1 MIDRWKESLRQD
13 AEKAVA
19 NLFSGR
25 AGLGSSL
32 RREIP
37 EILFHEF
44 PNTPEHAD
52 DRERLDTALLAWLN
66 GMRTNYQCEVS
77 RLGFDIYSKRL
88 CDALR
93 ALQLLDLPRSIQ
105 QIREVHPAWLRWLAP
120 LRLAPERDPAL
131 ESWRLLSQRQEEG
144 ANPAPWL
151 QLARDGR
158 PEYLS
163 VALVGLQRPEAT
175 KKQQVLMVAGLL
187 HHSAQ
192 ASNNVDSNLA
202 NFDRQLA
209 ALRGRYPR
217 GPAHWK
223 EVLDTALIGQEGHP
237 LAEASVQLRQKII
250 EVASKKTTAKVN
262 PVRNVVCPTKAKN
275 AEVLFAIKDSRH
287 DTTDATRKYLEL
299 VEAYLHFTIQTGDA
313 YFFVR
318 TLRNHGNHLL
328 QRPHLSAEALAQIG
342 QLIEEALRWS
352 PNDEYTWTFWADWC
366 AYQGQQTH
374 QEWVLRELVR
384 LFPNNE
390 IGRVE
395 LARLLINGG
404 KSHWPEAE
412 YWLREAAER
421 NPEKEPCRVELARL
435 LIRIGEQYWPEAEEW
450 LRAVI
455 ALHPENGHSHNE
467 LARLLTRTGR
477 RSLGI
482 ALLEQFQRRY
492 PGNAAVTSNL
502 EQLVNGIAISA
513 TEDAHEDHAA
523 VSPSGAATGAVA
535 PERKILA
542 NIAWRSQLQQDY
554 MAAQA
559 DTDALQRLHAAA
571 AQGEA
576 LAGFYFQWL
585 KPDTNDLSPPPHAWA
600 WQAARCVARSG
611 TNTAW
616 DALQRQ
622 FPEHWEAT
630 RFVRWLTHPDSQ
642 AGELEL
648 EIANRMARYERPD
661 ELDAIQRFVL
671 STWQRLQNTRPED
684 SAKHRKDSTFA
695 ILHAKAEPSLV
706 Y

>member
-1 MIDRWKESLRQD
+1 MMDRWKQNLRQD

-44 PNTPEHAD
+44 PNTPEHAA

-66 GMRTNYQCEVS
+66 GMRTNYQREVS
-77 RLGFDIYSKRL
+77 RLGFDVYSKRL

-131 ESWRLLSQRQEEG
+131 ESWRLLGQRQEEG
-144 ANPAPWL
+144 ASPAPWL
-151 QLARDGR
+151 QLACDNR

-175 KKQQVLMVAGLL
+175 KERQVLMVAALFQ
-187 HHSAQ
+187 HCAKASTNT
-192 ASNNVDSNLA
+192 ASNFAS
-202 NFDRQLA
+202 FDRQLA

-217 GPAHWK
+217 SPAHWQ
-223 EVLDTALIGQEGHP
+223 EILDIALIAQDGHP
-237 LAEASVQLRQKII
+237 QAEASTQLRQKII
-250 EVASKKTTAKVN
+250 EAASRKAHKNK
-262 PVRNVVCPTKAKN
+262 PIRNVACPTKEKN
-275 AEVLFAIKDSRH
+275 DEVLLALKDPGR
-287 DTTDATRKYLEL
+287 DTTDVIRKYLEL
-299 VEAYLHFTIQTGDA
+299 VDAYLHFTRQTGDA
-313 YFFVR
+313 FFFVR
-318 TLRNHGNHLL
+318 TLCNHGKLL
-328 QRPHLSAEALAQIG
+328 LKRSQIPPEVLARIG
-342 QLIEEALRWS
+342 ELIEEALRWEPS
-352 PNDEYTWTFWADWC
+352 HAYTWTFWADWC
-366 AYQGQQTH
+366 AYQGRETH
-374 QEWVLRELVR
+374 QQWVLRETVR
-384 LFPNNE
+384 LFPDHE
-390 IGRVE
+390 VSRVE
-395 LARLLINGG
+395 LARLLIHCG
-404 KSHWPEAE
+404 KIHWPEAE
-412 YWLREAAER
+412 HWLREAAER

-435 LIRIGEQYWPEAEEW
+435 LMLRGEPYWAEAEQW
-450 LRAVI
+450 LREVTDR
-455 ALHPENGHSHNE
+455 HPDNSHSRIE
-467 LARLLTRTGR
+467 LAKLLSLTKR
-477 RSLGI
+477 REEGI
-482 ALLEQFQRRY
+482 KLLSQFIAEYPKNEIARNALMQFSSGKEIFKGDGGQKQRFADVPQDLY
-492 PGNAAVTSNL
+492 VNSQSPAEKVLTS
-502 EQLVNGIAISA
+502 IAQ
-513 TEDAHEDHAA
+513 
-523 VSPSGAATGAVA
+523 
-535 PERKILA
+535 
-542 NIAWRSQLQQDY
+542 RSQLQQDY
-554 MAAQA
+554 MVAQA
-559 DTDALQRLHAAA
+559 DTHALQRLHAAA

-611 TNTAW
+611 ADTAW
-616 DALQRQ
+616 DALQGQ

-671 STWQRLQNTRPED
+671 STWQRLQHTRTED

-695 ILHAKAEPSLV
+695 ILHAKAETSLV

>member
-66 GMRTNYQCEVS
+66 GMRTNYQREVS
-77 RLGFDIYSKRL
+77 RLGFDVYSKRL

-151 QLARDGR
+151 QLACDNR

-175 KKQQVLMVAGLL
+175 KERQVLMVAALFQ
-187 HHSAQ
+187 HCAKASTNT
-192 ASNNVDSNLA
+192 ASNFA
-202 NFDRQLA
+202 IFDRQLA

-217 GPAHWK
+217 SPAHWQ
-223 EVLDTALIGQEGHP
+223 EILDIALIAQDGHP
-237 LAEASVQLRQKII
+237 QAEASTQLRQKII
-250 EVASKKTTAKVN
+250 EAASKKVHKN
-262 PVRNVVCPTKAKN
+262 RPIRNVACPTKEKN
-275 AEVLFAIKDSRH
+275 DEVLLALKDPSR
-287 DTTDATRKYLEL
+287 DTTDVIQKYLEL
-299 VEAYLHFTIQTGDA
+299 VDAYLHFTRQTGDA
-313 YFFVR
+313 FFFVR
-318 TLRNHGNHLL
+318 TLCNHGKQLL
-328 QRPHLSAEALAQIG
+328 KRSQVPPEVLARIG
-342 QLIEEALRWS
+342 ELIEEALRWEPS
-352 PNDEYTWTFWADWC
+352 HAYTWTFWADWC
-366 AYQGQQTH
+366 AYQGRETH
-374 QEWVLRELVR
+374 QQWVLRETVR
-384 LFPNNE
+384 LFPDHE
-390 IGRVE
+390 ASRVE
-395 LARLLINGG
+395 LARLLIDLGRP
-404 KSHWPEAE
+404 HWPEAE
-412 YWLREAAER
+412 HWLREAVAR
-421 NPEKEPCRVELARL
+421 NPDKEPCRVELARL
-435 LIRIGEQYWPEAEEW
+435 LIRSGQPFWQEAEQW

-455 ALHPENGHSHNE
+455 ERHPDNGHSHNE
-467 LARLLTRTGR
+467 LARLLAQTGR
-477 RSLGI
+477 REMGMT
-482 ALLEQFQRRY
+482 LLQKFLESY
-492 PGNAAVTSNL
+492 PGDAPVNRSLAQLINGTAISVTASAEENHIAAAPRT
-502 EQLVNGIAISA
+502 IAIN
-513 TEDAHEDHAA
+513 DA
-523 VSPSGAATGAVA
+523 A
-535 PERKILA
+535 PAGELLA
-542 NIAWRSQLQQDY
+542 NIAQRSLLQQDY
-554 MAAQA
+554 MVAQA
-559 DTDALQRLHAAA
+559 DTDALQRLHTAA

-585 KPDTNDLSPPPHAWA
+585 NPDTNDLSPPPHAWA

-611 TNTAW
+611 ADTAW
-616 DALQRQ
+616 DALQEQ

-648 EIANRMARYERPD
+648 EIANRIARYERPD

-671 STWQRLQNTRPED
+671 STWQRLQHTRPED